1 MRAAVYARY
10 SSDHQRAPSIDDQ
23 LRLCREFV
31 ERQNWTLTQVY
42 KDAALSGASALRPG
56 YQAILEDARRAEFD
70 IIVVEALD
78 RLSRDQEDIAG
89 FFKRCQH
96 AGVRIHTLSE
106 GQVSELHVGLK
117 GTMNALFLRDL
128 ADKTRRGLRGRV
140 EAGSSGGGLTYGYD
154 VVASLERRGGRTVN
168 AAQAAVVRRIFAD
181 YRDGLSPKRI
191 AVALNQEGI
200 AGPRGGAWAATTING
215 NRDRGTG
222 ILNNELYVGRL
233 VWNRLRYSKDPET
246 GRRQSRPNDPAA
258 IVTTDVPELRIIDD
272 ELCEAVR
279 ARQGRLSHR
288 EKQSPDTA
296 DPPSA
301 PFWSKQRPKH
311 LFSRLTRCGTCGG
324 GFSMISKSHLGC
336 STARNKGETACAN
349 RLTIRRDV
357 LESTV
362 LDGLRA
368 RLMDPALYQAF
379 AAEFTAEWNRMQ
391 AHAAGDLGER
401 TKELARVK
409 DKLERL
415 VDAICNGTPALAV
428 KVRMREL
435 EELRIALE
443 HELATAIAPAPRLHP
458 NLAIL
463 YRQRVAA
470 LADALT
476 GDGAAAARDLLRG
489 LIDEIRIVPE
499 GRTQRV
505 ELRGE
510 LAAILGLSGATN
522 TKAPAGVAGA
532 VCMAEQVKVVAGTG
546 FEPVAFRL

>member
-1 MRAAVYARY
+1 
-10 SSDHQRAPSIDDQ
+10 
-23 LRLCREFV
+23 
-31 ERQNWTLTQVY
+31 
-42 KDAALSGASALRPG
+42 LRPG
-56 YQAILEDARRAEFD
+56 YQAILEGARRAEFD

-106 GQVSELHVGLK
+106 GEISELHVGLK
-117 GTMNALFLRDL
+117 GTMNALFLKDL

-154 VVASLERRGGRTVN
+154 VVASLERRGARKLN
-168 AAQAAVVRRIFAD
+168 EPQAAVVRRIFAD

-191 AVALNQEGI
+191 AMALNQDGI

-233 VWNRLRYSKDPET
+233 VWNRLRYSKDPDT
-246 GRRQSRPNDPAA
+246 GRRQSRANDPAA
-258 IVTTDVPELRIIDD
+258 IVAIDVPELRIVSDV
-272 ELCEAVR
+272 LWEAVR

-288 EKQSPDTA
+288 ERRPSNALNTA
-296 DPPSA
+296 SA

-311 LFSRLTRCGTCGG
+311 LFSGPIRCGACGG
-324 GFSMISKSHLGC
+324 GFSMISKSYLGC
-336 STARNKGETACAN
+336 STACNKGQTACAN
-349 RLTIRRDV
+349 RLTIRRES

-401 TKELARVK
+401 TKELARVR

-415 VDAICNGTPALAV
+415 VDAICNGTPAMAV
-428 KVRMREL
+428 KDRMREL
-435 EELRIALE
+435 EERRIALE
-443 HELATAIAPAPRLHP
+443 SELATAVTPAPRIHP
-458 NLAIL
+458 NLAVL
-463 YRQRVAA
+463 YRQKVAA
-470 LADALT
+470 LAEALS
-476 GDGAAAARDLLRG
+476 GDGAAAARELLRG

-499 GRTQRV
+499 GLTQRI

-510 LAAILGLSGATN
+510 LAAILGLAGLQT
-522 TKAPAGVAGA
+522 TKVPAGMAGTL
-532 VCMAEQVKVVAGTG
+532 CLAEQIKVVAGTRNHRQLT
-546 FEPVAFRL
+546 PIRVSC

>member
-1 MRAAVYARY
+1 MRAVVYARY
-10 SSDHQRAPSIDDQ
+10 SSDHQRAASIDDQ
-23 LRLCREFV
+23 LRLCRELV

-42 KDAALSGASALRPG
+42 KDAALSGATSLRPG
-56 YQAILEDARRAEFD
+56 YQAILEGARRAEFD

-89 FFKRCQH
+89 FFKRCRH

-106 GQVSELHVGLK
+106 GEISELHVGLK

-140 EAGSSGGGLTYGYD
+140 EAGSSGEGLTFGYD
-154 VVASLERRGGRTVN
+154 VVASLERRGGRTIN
-168 AAQAAVVRRIFAD
+168 EAQAAVVRRIFAD
-181 YRDGLSPKRI
+181 YRDGLSPKRV
-191 AVALNQEGI
+191 ATALNHESI
-200 AGPRGGAWAATTING
+200 VGPWGGAWAATTING
-215 NRDRGTG
+215 NRNRGTG
-222 ILNNELYVGRL
+222 ILNNELYIGRL
-233 VWNRLRYSKDPET
+233 VWNRLRYSKDPDT
-246 GRRQSRPNDPAA
+246 GRRQSRPNDAAA

-272 ELCEAVR
+272 ELWAAVR

-288 EKQSPDTA
+288 ERRS
-296 DPPSA
+296 SNA
-301 PFWSKQRPKH
+301 PKAASVSFWSKQRPRH
-311 LFSRLTRCGTCGG
+311 LFSGLTRCGACGG

-349 RLTIRRDV
+349 RLTIRRDQ

-379 AAEFTAEWNRMQ
+379 VAEFTAEWNRMQ

-428 KVRMREL
+428 KDRMREL
-435 EELRIALE
+435 EERRIALK

-458 NLAIL
+458 NLAIV
-463 YRQRVAA
+463 YRQKVAA
-470 LADALT
+470 LADALF
-476 GDGAAAARDLLRG
+476 GDGAAAARGSLRG
-489 LIDEIRIVPE
+489 LIDEIRIMPE
-499 GRTQRV
+499 DTTQ
-505 ELRGE
+505 RGE

-522 TKAPAGVAGA
+522 TKALADVAGA
-532 VCMAEQVKVVAGTG
+532 FYMAEQVKLVAGTG

>member
-1 MRAAVYARY
+1 MRAVVYARY
-10 SSDHQRAPSIDDQ
+10 SSDHQRAASIDDQ

-31 ERQNWTLTQVY
+31 DRQNWTLTQVY
-42 KDAALSGASALRPG
+42 KDAALSGASSLRPG
-56 YQAILEDARRAEFD
+56 YQSILEDARRAEFD

-106 GQVSELHVGLK
+106 GEISELHVGLK
-117 GTMNALFLRDL
+117 GTMNALFLKDL

-154 VVASLERRGGRTVN
+154 VVASLERRGARKLN
-168 AAQAAVVRRIFAD
+168 EPQAAVVRRIFAD

-191 AVALNQEGI
+191 AIALNQDGI
-200 AGPRGGAWAATTING
+200 VGPRGGAWAATTING

-233 VWNRLRYSKDPET
+233 VWNRLRYSKDPDT
-246 GRRQSRPNDPAA
+246 GRRQSRANDPAA
-258 IVTTDVPELRIIDD
+258 IVTIDVPELRIVSDV
-272 ELCEAVR
+272 LWEAVR

-288 EKQSPDTA
+288 ERRPSNA
-296 DPPSA
+296 LNAASA

-311 LFSRLTRCGTCGG
+311 LFSGLIRCGVCGG

-336 STARNKGETACAN
+336 STARNKGQTACAN
-349 RLTIRRDV
+349 RLTICRNV

-401 TKELARVK
+401 TKELARIR

-415 VDAICNGTPALAV
+415 VDAICNGTPAMAV
-428 KVRMREL
+428 KDRMRAL
-435 EELRIALE
+435 EERRIALE
-443 HELATAIAPAPRLHP
+443 SELATAVAPAPRIHP
-458 NLAIL
+458 NLAVL
-463 YRQRVAA
+463 YRQKVAA
-470 LADALT
+470 LAEALS
-476 GDGAAAARDLLRG
+476 GDGAAAARELLRG

-499 GRTQRV
+499 GLTQRI

-510 LAAILGLSGATN
+510 LAAILGLAGLQT
-522 TKAPAGVAGA
+522 TKPPAGMAGTLE
-532 VCMAEQVKVVAGTG
+532 MAEQVKVVAGTG